1 MEKRI
6 IKFRGKD
13 IKGNW
18 HYGLL
23 TNDKNPNFKSDYEW
37 FISNSKGKPYAYGV
51 IESTIGQYTGL
62 KDKNGVEIYEG
73 DVMAIKD
80 RMENA
85 TLNCKIQFE
94 SGSFNAIPLED
105 GDLAY
110 IMFYASQNGEIIG
123 NIHVEV
129 QQ

>member
-23 TNDKNPNFKSDYEW
+23 THDKTPNVKSDYEW

-51 IESTIGQYTGL
+51 IESTIDQFTGL
-62 KDKNGVEIYEG
+62 YDKNGVEIYEG
-73 DVMAIKD
+73 DILQYDYEIRIKGIVKWID
-80 RMENA
+80 DEA
-85 TLNCKIQFE
+85 LFSIHYE
-94 SGSFNAIPLED
+94 SGKYGLFAGED
-105 GDLAY
+105 MSL
-110 IMFYASQNGEIIG
+110 FEIIG
-123 NIHVEV
+123 NVHEEAKK
-129 QQ
+129 